1 MKYQIMFYGGLVITI
16 ITLILAVISFFKLNA
31 AEALCDLVGI
41 NLKKKKTPKIKISKK
56 EYKFNKKDKLSKST
70 NSEAYKGLDNNEQIE
85 PKVIVDYEKTKL
97 NEESTSLLN
106 DEGTTLLDDENTTLL
121 DDEGTTL
128 LDSDETTII
137 SDEFDE
143 TTLLEDDNGFSDS
156 FIKEIDIVLINSN
169 KRI

>member
-41 NLKKKKTPKIKISKK
+41 NLKSKNKLKIKLIKKEKKKEHKINKKNK
-56 EYKFNKKDKLSKST
+56 EYDST
-70 NSEAYKGLDNNEQIE
+70 NKGSYKESDSYKHIELEATLDYDTTILDN
-85 PKVIVDYEKTKL
+85 
-97 NEESTSLLN
+97 
-106 DEGTTLLDDENTTLL
+106 EGTTLLEDENTTLL
-121 DDEGTTL
+121 DDECTTL
-128 LDSDETTII
+128 IDSEETTII

-156 FIKEIDIVLINSN
+156 FINEIDIVLINSN
-169 KRI
+169 KRM